1 MSDLRARLRI
11 DGDARGAVQAAQAA
25 DRALEGVGAKG
36 RVAQGGLNNA
46 ASGADQFGRS
56 AGLARTAAAGLA
68 TALATVGFREL
79 ARNMTDAALKAQGFQ
94 TGLSAVAGGA
104 AGAASETAFL
114 RSESER
120 LGLVVNDQVGR
131 FMSLAGA
138 TNGTALAGEAT
149 REIWLGLVEAG
160 VALNR
165 SAEQQGRAMEA
176 ISQIASKG
184 VVAMEEVRG
193 QLAEAI
199 PGATQIAARAM
210 GMTSGAFI
218 ELVSSGKLLAEDFLP
233 KFAAQLRSEFGPAI
247 DAQMITPLGQAR
259 REMAA
264 TATAVFDLNAAA
276 GEGFLSAAVEGM
288 AAFNAELQDPATLDA
303 ARVLGETMGS
313 AFGSAAEA
321 AAFLVDHIEAVAFAA
336 GALTTVALARY
347 LAAIT
352 TGALASAGALRAKA
366 LATQAAAAAN
376 VAQIQAEIRATAA
389 MVASTTQTQ
398 RLAAAKTQLALAT
411 KAATPAILGFN
422 TAAGGL
428 LSLLGGPWGI
438 AFTAAAGAAWLLTDQ
453 MAKAKSGTEAF
464 DDRTRQITQAL
475 AEAEAAGLDAADAM
489 GKVGDE
495 AARSV
500 KPSDDLA
507 YSLAGLGGKFAYVAA
522 QAKTAQVNTLLAL
535 HAMAQSDVLDLEKE
549 AERTRGRSMSLLAA
563 SAGEA
568 GLPADIAAEAKASM
582 VADPAVAALDAKLAQ
597 RRAEAARLAATAA
610 EAMARDTLSFAPP
623 TPPAAGSAD
632 AGGGRDKDSKADRDA
647 ERRLERAKDIAD
659 QLRLETQLLQERAA
673 AAVQGEEALEALA
686 VREAGL
692 NVLRDLGVTSLDAL
706 SGAER
711 EAAAAAIAAAE
722 GAERQAIAT
731 DKVVRVAG
739 ATRDLDRRTAAERA
753 RTAAIEGGTKALLA
767 WEKEEF
773 VRQELERE
781 GATLTAE
788 QIALLR
794 QKAELLFDARVLG
807 DLAAANQERQRE
819 LSLARMTNREREIE
833 QRTLEIRR
841 RHQIEFNGLTE
852 EEAEI
857 RARILALR
865 ELEED
870 ETAQAIGSLK
880 EGLRAAFIESGELGF
895 DQIAD
900 YAERKLRQAIYDSLL
915 AEPIN
920 IIINAVVG
928 SISGLPGQG
937 GGGLGDIFGG
947 GGGKG
952 GIGGVFDG
960 LSTASGKLEGWAQ
973 AGLSKLGAPAW
984 MQAAGSSVAAAS
996 PYAFV
1001 GSQISGALG
1010 IEGYHQQTVQV
1021 LGDAVA
1027 ASIGMSLG
1035 GPIGAVIATIGSRLL
1050 GDAFKDDQRP
1060 YARADIGIQE
1070 GQFVVSGGQSLD
1082 DGPLDQMKQAADAIV
1097 RSLNVA
1103 SDLFGLDLSKV
1114 DNLPTSIGYVQG
1126 KNTGRLGQG
1135 YFGGDGGGFN
1145 TGAQF
1150 SGYEDPQ
1157 KLAEDIVRA
1166 TILRAIEAGATELS
1180 EAEKRIVQTAASLDE
1195 AAAKIQVGRSIMETI
1210 DNALMQLT
1218 DPAAFERKSALDAI
1232 EASYQALKTQA
1243 EELVAAGLVSGEVLT
1258 KIENL
1263 RDLQI
1268 EDTLARLGEA
1278 AEEASDALERAAGLQ
1293 GSIQTRILELVDPQ
1307 AARASKVEAEIAAM
1321 RAEAESLIAQGA
1333 MGPDVLQQLEVLRQ
1347 LELANAFGELD
1358 AALGKTTDAFAQL
1371 RPRLQSW
1378 LDQLGLSPSAE
1389 LSPQAQRDEALR
1401 QYQQM
1406 VAAARGGDAEAAG
1419 NYTAYADRLLSAD
1432 RDATLSAQDR
1442 LALYN
1447 QVRADGEA
1455 LMGMSGAAAAAPRT
1469 AIAGMEQLQLLLTQI
1484 SFNTEPLALGA
1495 ANDETAQPV
1504 TLINLPALG
1513 SLYAEALSPQT
1524 DRHLAALV
1532 DLRSAI
1538 IDVLDRHHGA
1548 LTVELKA
1555 LRSAAE
1561 ILPAVL
1567 DERLGGVEAALGGLA
1582 AQTQELATEQRLGN
1596 AHLRAVVAR

>member
-25 DRALEGVGAKG
+25 GGALEGVGAKG
-36 RVAQGGLNNA
+36 RVAQGGLTNA
-46 ASGADQFGRS
+46 AAGADQFGRS
-56 AGLARTAAAGLA
+56 AGVARTAAAGLA

-79 ARNMTDAALKAQGFQ
+79 AREMTDAALKAQGFQ

-104 AGAASETAFL
+104 AGAAAETGFL
-114 RSESER
+114 RAESER

-176 ISQIASKG
+176 VSQIASKG

-218 ELVSSGKLLAEDFLP
+218 ELVSSGELLAQDFLP

-247 DAQMITPLGQAR
+247 EAQMITPLGQAR

-303 ARVLGETMGS
+303 ARVLGEAMGA

-336 GALTTVALARY
+336 GALTTVTLARY
-347 LAAIT
+347 LAAVT

-398 RLAAAKTQLALAT
+398 RLAAAKAQLALAT
-411 KAATPAILGFN
+411 KAATPAMLGFN

-453 MAKAKSGTEAF
+453 LAKAKGGTEAF
-464 DDRTRQITQAL
+464 DDRTRQIAQAL
-475 AEAEAAGLDAADAM
+475 AEAEAAGLGAADAM

-507 YSLAGLGGKFAYVAA
+507 YSLAGLGDKFAFVAA

-535 HAMAQSDVLDLEKE
+535 HAMAQADVLDLEKE

-568 GLPADIAAEAKASM
+568 GLPADIAAEARASM
-582 VADPAVAALDAKLAQ
+582 VEDPAVAALDAKLEQ
-597 RRAEAARLAATAA
+597 RRREAARLAATAA
-610 EAMARDTLSFAPP
+610 EAMARDTLSFTPP
-623 TPPAAGSAD
+623 TPPAAPSAG
-632 AGGGRDKDSKADRDA
+632 ASGGDKDSKADRDA
-647 ERRLERAKDIAD
+647 DRRLERARDIAD

-731 DKVVRVAG
+731 DKVMRVAG

-781 GATLTAE
+781 GTTLTAE

-794 QKAELLFDARVLG
+794 QRAVLLFDARVLG
-807 DLAAANQERQRE
+807 DLAAANEERQRE
-819 LSLARMTNREREIE
+819 LDLARMTNREREIE
-833 QRTLEIRR
+833 QRALEIRR
-841 RHQIEFNGLTE
+841 RHQIEFNELTE

-870 ETAQAIGSLK
+870 ETARAIGSLK
-880 EGLRAAFIESGELGF
+880 EGLRQAFIESGELGF

-900 YAERKLRQAIYDSLL
+900 YAERKLREAVYDAVL
-915 AEPIN
+915 AEPIDV
-920 IIINAVVG
+920 IINAVVG
-928 SISGLPGQG
+928 QVSGLGQAIG
-937 GGGLGDIFGG
+937 GLKGSGLAQILGQTIAGQSIGSAIGQSMGLGSGKQGLDLGLSSAGAVAGSALAASSAAGWIGAGVANTASALGLGAGLAGGLGSMMMSAAVLGPLGAI
-947 GGGKG
+947 
-952 GIGGVFDG
+952 
-960 LSTASGKLEGWAQ
+960 
-973 AGLSKLGAPAW
+973 AGL
-984 MQAAGSSVAAAS
+984 
-996 PYAFV
+996 
-1001 GSQISGALG
+1001 ALG
-1010 IEGYHQQTVQV
+1010 
-1021 LGDAVA
+1021 
-1027 ASIGMSLG
+1027 SL
-1035 GPIGAVIATIGSRLL
+1035 
-1050 GDAFKDDQRP
+1050 FKDDQRP
-1060 YARADIGIQE
+1060 YARADIGVVD
-1070 GQFVVSGGQSLD
+1070 GQFAVTGGQELD
-1082 DGPLDQMKQAADAIV
+1082 KGPLPEMQKAAGAISQ
-1097 RSLNVA
+1097 SLNA
-1103 SDLFGLDLSKV
+1103 AAELFKLDLTKF
-1114 DNLPTSIGYVQG
+1114 DGPTSIGYVQG
-1126 KNTGRLGQG
+1126 KNTGALGQG
-1135 YFGGDGGGFN
+1135 YFGGAGGGFA

-1150 SGYEDPQ
+1150 SGHQDPET
-1157 KLAEDIVRA
+1157 LAAEIVRA
-1166 TILRAIEAGATELS
+1166 TIIRAIEAGASDLS
-1180 EAEKRIVQTAASLDE
+1180 EAEKRVVLEAQNLEDAANKIALGRSLAESIDE
-1195 AAAKIQVGRSIMETI
+1195 AILQI
-1210 DNALMQLT
+1210 T
-1218 DPAAFERKSALDAI
+1218 DPATFERKKALDAI
-1232 EASYQALKTQA
+1232 EESYQALKAQA
-1243 EELVAAGLVSGEVLT
+1243 EELVAAGLVSGDVLG
-1258 KIENL
+1258 KLEDL

-1268 EDTLARLGEA
+1268 EDALARLGEA

-1293 GSIQTRILELVDPQ
+1293 GSIQGRILELVDPR

-1333 MGPDVLQQLEVLRQ
+1333 LGPDVLQQLEVLRQ

-1513 SLYAEALSPQT
+1513 SLYADALSPQT

-1582 AQTQELATEQRLGN
+1582 AQTLELAAEQRLGN
-1596 AHLRAVVAR
+1596 AHLRAVVSR

>member
-36 RVAQGGLNNA
+36 RVAQGGLTQA
-46 ASGADQFGRS
+46 AAGADQFGRS
-56 AGLARTAAAGLA
+56 AGVARTAAAGLA

-79 ARNMTDAALKAQGFQ
+79 AREMTDAALKAQGFQ

-176 ISQIASKG
+176 VSQIASKG

-218 ELVSSGKLLAEDFLP
+218 ELVSSGKLLAQDFLP

-347 LAAIT
+347 LAGVT
-352 TGALASAGALRAKA
+352 TRTIDAAAGMRAKA
-366 LATQAAAAAN
+366 LATQAAAGAN
-376 VAQIQAEIRATAA
+376 VAAIQAEIRSSAA

-398 RLAAAKTQLALAT
+398 RLTAAKAQLATAT
-411 KAATPAILGFN
+411 RAATPAMLGFN
-422 TAAGGL
+422 AAASGL
-428 LSLLGGPWGI
+428 VGLMGGPWGI
-438 AFTAAAGAAWLLTDQ
+438 AFTAAAAGAMLLGGR
-453 MAKAKSGTEAF
+453 MADAERRATELQAGLDLVDVIAQETADSADLLSGGLDDLAAASRRAEIAARNHASAEAERRKETLATALAIARQELADAKSRAHLRNAATS
-464 DDRTRQITQAL
+464 AL
-475 AEAEAAGLDAADAM
+475 AEGPNRVDQFEIMQSAGAKDVAQWQARVDALNEDYLELAVKGSGQGRRGGSGTPQGGGFA
-489 GKVGDE
+489 GG
-495 AARSV
+495 AARPETGS
-500 KPSDDLA
+500 
-507 YSLAGLGGKFAYVAA
+507 
-522 QAKTAQVNTLLAL
+522 
-535 HAMAQSDVLDLEKE
+535 
-549 AERTRGRSMSLLAA
+549 
-563 SAGEA
+563 
-568 GLPADIAAEAKASM
+568 
-582 VADPAVAALDAKLAQ
+582 
-597 RRAEAARLAATAA
+597 
-610 EAMARDTLSFAPP
+610 
-623 TPPAAGSAD
+623 PAAGATSS
-632 AGGGRDKDSKADRDA
+632 AGGRADRDA
-647 ERRLERAKDIAD
+647 DRRLERAKDIAD

-773 VRQELERE
+773 VRQKLERD
-781 GATLTAE
+781 GIGLTAE
-788 QIALLR
+788 QIAQLR
-794 QKAELLFDARVLG
+794 EKAELLFDARVLG

-833 QRTLEIRR
+833 QRALEIRR

-870 ETAQAIGSLK
+870 ETARAIGSLK
-880 EGLRAAFIESGELGF
+880 EGLRSAFIESGELGF

-900 YAERKLRQAIYDSLL
+900 YAERTLRKAIYDSLL

-928 SISGLPGQG
+928 QVSGLENALTNAISGGGAGGGSGLLSTISAAAAQYAAPLAMMAVVQKLSAQGAGSLTKLFGGDEAQVRTAEKTGGWLGSLPGFIAG
-937 GGGLGDIFGG
+937 M
-947 GGGKG
+947 
-952 GIGGVFDG
+952 FDN
-960 LSTASGKLEGWAQ
+960 
-973 AGLSKLGAPAW
+973 
-984 MQAAGSSVAAAS
+984 GS
-996 PYAFV
+996 
-1001 GSQISGALG
+1001 
-1010 IEGYHQQTVQV
+1010 
-1021 LGDAVA
+1021 
-1027 ASIGMSLG
+1027 
-1035 GPIGAVIATIGSRLL
+1035 
-1050 GDAFKDDQRP
+1050 RP
-1060 YARADIGIQE
+1060 YARADIGVQN
-1070 GQFVVSGGQSLD
+1070 GQFTVTGGQALD
-1082 DGPLDQMKQAADAIV
+1082 DGPLQQMTQAAQLIAQ
-1097 RSLNVA
+1097 RLNA
-1103 SDLFGLDLSKV
+1103 AAELFKLDLTAF
-1114 DNLPTSIGYVQG
+1114 NGPTSIGYVEG
-1126 KNTGRLGQG
+1126 KNTGALGQG
-1135 YFGGDGGGFN
+1135 FFGGEGGGFS

-1150 SGYEDPQ
+1150 SGRES
-1157 KLAEDIVRA
+1157 AEEIAEEIIRA
-1166 TILRAIEAGATELS
+1166 TILRAIDAGATELT
-1180 EAEKRIVQTAASLDE
+1180 EAERRVVQSAATLEEAAS
-1195 AAAKIQVGRSIMETI
+1195 KIQVSRSIMETI
-1210 DNALMQLT
+1210 DDALLQLT
-1218 DPAAFERKSALDAI
+1218 DPAAFERKRALDAI
-1232 EASYQALKTQA
+1232 EASYQALKAQA

-1268 EDTLARLGEA
+1268 EDALARLGEA

-1333 MGPDVLQQLEVLRQ
+1333 LGPDVLQQLEVLRQ

-1358 AALGKTTDAFAQL
+1358 AALGRTTDAFAQL

-1401 QYQQM
+1401 QYQQ
-1406 VAAARGGDAEAAG
+1406 VLAAARGGDVEAAG
-1419 NYTAYADRLLSAD
+1419 KYSAYADRLLSAD

-1442 LALYN
+1442 LSLYN

-1495 ANDETAQPV
+1495 ANDESAQPV

-1582 AQTQELATEQRLGN
+1582 VQTQELATEQRLGN
-1596 AHLRAVVAR
+1596 AHLRAVVSR

>member
-25 DRALEGVGAKG
+25 GGALEGVGAKG
-36 RVAQGGLNNA
+36 RVAQGGLANA
-46 ASGADQFGRS
+46 AAGADQFGRS
-56 AGLARTAAAGLA
+56 AGVARTAAAGLA

-79 ARNMTDAALKAQGFQ
+79 AQEMTDAALKAQGFQ

-165 SAEQQGRAMEA
+165 SAEQQGRAMDA
-176 ISQIASKG
+176 VSQIASKG

-218 ELVSSGKLLAEDFLP
+218 ELVSSGELLAQDFLP

-247 DAQMITPLGQAR
+247 EAQMITPLGQAR

-276 GEGFLSAAVEGM
+276 GEGFLAAAVEGM

-303 ARVLGETMGS
+303 ARVLGETMGA

-336 GALTTVALARY
+336 GALTTVALANY
-347 LAAIT
+347 LAGVTTRAIDAAAT
-352 TGALASAGALRAKA
+352 MRAKA

-376 VAQIQAEIRATAA
+376 VAAIQAEIRTSAA
-389 MVASTTQTQ
+389 MLASTTQTQ
-398 RLAAAKTQLALAT
+398 RLTAAKAQLAAATR
-411 KAATPAILGFN
+411 AATPAMLGFN
-422 TAAGGL
+422 AAASGL
-428 LSLLGGPWGI
+428 VGLMGGPWGI
-438 AFTAAAGAAWLLTDQ
+438 AFTAAAAGAMLLGGR
-453 MAKAKSGTEAF
+453 MADAERRATELQAGLDLVDVIAQETADSADLLSGGLDDLAAASRRAEIAARNHASAEAERRKETLATALAIARQELADAKGRAHLRNAATS
-464 DDRTRQITQAL
+464 AL
-475 AEAEAAGLDAADAM
+475 AEGPNRVDQFEIMQSAGAKDVAQWQARVDALNEDYLELAVKGSGQGRRGGSGTPQGGGFAGGAARPAPANAAAAGE
-489 GKVGDE
+489 G
-495 AARSV
+495 S
-500 KPSDDLA
+500 
-507 YSLAGLGGKFAYVAA
+507 
-522 QAKTAQVNTLLAL
+522 
-535 HAMAQSDVLDLEKE
+535 
-549 AERTRGRSMSLLAA
+549 
-563 SAGEA
+563 SAG
-568 GLPADIAAEAKASM
+568 
-582 VADPAVAALDAKLAQ
+582 
-597 RRAEAARLAATAA
+597 
-610 EAMARDTLSFAPP
+610 
-623 TPPAAGSAD
+623 
-632 AGGGRDKDSKADRDA
+632 GRADRDA
-647 ERRLERAKDIAD
+647 DRRLERAKDIAD

-731 DKVVRVAG
+731 DKVMRVAG

-807 DLAAANQERQRE
+807 DLAAANEERQRE
-819 LSLARMTNREREIE
+819 LDLARMTNREREIE
-833 QRTLEIRR
+833 QRALEIRR

-900 YAERKLRQAIYDSLL
+900 YAERKLREAVYDAVL
-915 AEPIN
+915 AEPIDV
-920 IIINAVVG
+920 IINAVVG
-928 SISGLPGQG
+928 QVSGLGQAIG
-937 GGGLGDIFGG
+937 GLKGSGLAQILGQTIAGQSIGSAIGQSMGLGSGKQGLDLGLSSAGAVAGSALAASSAAGWIGAGVANTASALGLGAGLAGGLGSMMMSAAVLGPLGAI
-947 GGGKG
+947 
-952 GIGGVFDG
+952 
-960 LSTASGKLEGWAQ
+960 
-973 AGLSKLGAPAW
+973 AGL
-984 MQAAGSSVAAAS
+984 
-996 PYAFV
+996 
-1001 GSQISGALG
+1001 ALG
-1010 IEGYHQQTVQV
+1010 
-1021 LGDAVA
+1021 
-1027 ASIGMSLG
+1027 SL
-1035 GPIGAVIATIGSRLL
+1035 
-1050 GDAFKDDQRP
+1050 FKDDQRP
-1060 YARADIGIQE
+1060 YARADIGVVD
-1070 GQFVVSGGQSLD
+1070 GQFAVTGGQELD
-1082 DGPLDQMKQAADAIV
+1082 QGPLSEMQQAAGAISQ
-1097 RSLNVA
+1097 SLNA
-1103 SDLFGLDLSKV
+1103 AAELFKLDLTKF
-1114 DNLPTSIGYVQG
+1114 NGPTSIGYVQG
-1126 KNTGRLGQG
+1126 KNTGALGQG
-1135 YFGGDGGGFN
+1135 YFGGMGGGFA

-1150 SGYEDPQ
+1150 SGRQDPET
-1157 KLAEDIVRA
+1157 LAAEIVRA
-1166 TILRAIEAGATELS
+1166 TIIRAIEAGASDLS
-1180 EAEKRIVQTAASLDE
+1180 EAEKRVVLEAQNLEDAANKIALGRSLAESIDE
-1195 AAAKIQVGRSIMETI
+1195 AILQI
-1210 DNALMQLT
+1210 T
-1218 DPAAFERKSALDAI
+1218 DPATFERKKALDAI
-1232 EASYQALKTQA
+1232 EESYQALKAQA
-1243 EELVAAGLVSGEVLT
+1243 EELVAAGLVSGDVLG
-1258 KIENL
+1258 KLEDL

-1268 EDTLARLGEA
+1268 EDALARLGEA

-1293 GSIQTRILELVDPQ
+1293 GSIQGRILELVDPQ

-1333 MGPDVLQQLEVLRQ
+1333 LGPDVLQQLEVLRQ

-1524 DRHLAALV
+1524 DRHLAALT

-1582 AQTQELATEQRLGN
+1582 AQTLELATEQRLGN
-1596 AHLRAVVAR
+1596 AHLRAVVSR